1 MRGDKKNFNLFFL
14 QIGITFYLPVTFY
27 KVRPGLT
34 QPKMT
39 TTSYKYPNPQAKP
52 NLKDSK
58 TSSINKPTTSTAFIS
73 TTPIL
78 QADMTF
84 PPSEMTIN
92 VELGS
97 IIEPNLKTSTLP
109 TLVSA
114 ESNKSKDDLI
124 DPVATINIL
133 DFNKPQIDNDTYILS
148 QNLFTTDGDKH
159 TYSFEKQYYTR
170 SIEFSDYLRT
180 GFNITKPFVN
190 YFINETTRDS
200 RKETVSGTLP
210 IWLERVPTLVTGV
223 VYDAKRLQEIL
234 FDDFMMPNC
243 ADPACRNVCSP
254 KRGMNVSCYLV
265 DEHGIVVL
273 STSER
278 LSKQNREPVMGMPL
292 YKVNPWLMKKLEYDG
307 IYDRIIEGDQMP
319 ECRELPQILSSSVNL
334 KNMFSYIFKTI
345 CFFLKELYF
354 LFIYLIGSSIWS
366 DYGGPYAYLG
376 GVMAQNPRA
385 PTLIERIEAFNV
397 EWRHKNSHCYY
408 FGVYSFNLTKWNSL
422 DPSEV
427 RIWCNST
434 APVSPLPRKFLTGF
448 IKHSN
453 LIMLVV
459 DDEFELIH
467 CGNMSQLIELY
478 YPKKTPSVSS
488 TDEIPPF
495 QETLVSNND
504 EIIPFLFNETN
515 SSSDYASIEKA
526 DNEYLINRY
535 RKKPDLCY
543 NFYEKEKEFLPCK
556 SLSHVNIACSAY
568 FYLFI
573 FAFFLGFF

>member
-1 MRGDKKNFNLFFL
+1 M
-14 QIGITFYLPVTFY
+14 IGITFYMPVTFF
-27 KVRPGLT
+27 KIRPGLT

-39 TTSYKYPNPQAKP
+39 TSSYKYPNPQAKP
-52 NLKDSK
+52 NFKESK
-58 TSSINKPTTSTAFIS
+58 TASINKPLTSTPPIS

-97 IIEPNLKTSTLP
+97 IIEPNLKTSTQP
-109 TLVSA
+109 TLVNIDG
-114 ESNKSKDDLI
+114 NKSKGELTVSTTTLN
-124 DPVATINIL
+124 PL

-148 QNLFTTDGDKH
+148 QNLFSTDGDKH
-159 TYSFEKQYYTR
+159 TFSFEKQYYTR
-170 SIEFSDYLRT
+170 SIEFSDFLRT

-200 RKETVSGTLP
+200 RKETIIGTIP
-210 IWLERVPTLVTGV
+210 IWLEKVPTLVTGV

-234 FDDFMMPNC
+234 FDDFMLPNC
-243 ADPACRNVCSP
+243 ADSTCRNLCSP

-307 IYDRIIEGDQMP
+307 IYDRIIEGSNMP
-319 ECRELPQILSSSVNL
+319 ECRELPQILSSSANL
-334 KNMFSYIFKTI
+334 KNLFSFIFNAI
-345 CFFLKELYF
+345 FFFLKEVYF
-354 LFIYLIGSSIWS
+354 LFIYLIGSNILN

-385 PTLIERIEAFNV
+385 PSLIERIEAFNI

-408 FGVYSFNLTKWNSL
+408 FGIYSFNLTKWNSL

-434 APVSPLPRKFLTGF
+434 ASVSPLPRKFLTGF
-448 IKHSN
+448 IKQSN

-459 DDEFELIH
+459 DDEYELIH
-467 CGNMSQLIELY
+467 CGNMSQLIEHY
-478 YPKKTPSVSS
+478 YPKKTTHLKHTTNEASIE
-488 TDEIPPF
+488 EIHAF
-495 QETLVSNND
+495 EETFIPTND
-504 EIIPFLFNETN
+504 AIIPFSFNETN
-515 SSSDYASIEKA
+515 SSSEYIPIEKT
-526 DNEYLINRY
+526 DNYFINRY

-543 NFYEKEKEFLPCK
+543 NFFEKEKEYLPCNSFAFVQK
-556 SLSHVNIACSAY
+556 AHELY
-568 FYLFI
+568 FYLFS
-573 FAFFLGFF
+573 FALFFCFF